1 MDAQMVNAPTTDNSK
16 YEKDPYGREWAA
28 ELDSKDSLRNIRKE
42 FVIPTRQTLQS
53 YHTSDFTEQGSNQP
67 SIYFCGNSLG
77 LQPRRTLD
85 RVQEHLQA
93 WAHKGVTGH
102 FTEHGPNLPPFLHVD
117 DVAAGKMA
125 PLVGAAKGEVAV
137 METLTA
143 NLHLMLASFY
153 RPTQARFKIIIEGK
167 AFPSDHYAV
176 ESHIEHNGYAP
187 KDSMILLEPQDPES
201 SPLLDTAQILKII
214 DKHAASTALIL
225 LPGVQYYT
233 GQYFDIAT
241 ITAYAHVHDILIGWD
256 LAHAVGNVDLYLHD
270 WDVDFAVWCNYKY
283 LNSGPG
289 SIAGLFV
296 HDKHGH
302 VDVEAVSRGDHG
314 YRPRLSGWWGGDR
327 PTRFDMHNK
336 FVPIP
341 GAAGFQLGNPSA
353 LALATVL
360 ASLEVFSLTSMSAIR
375 KKSIN
380 LTGYLTDLLLKD
392 GGTTADAYNII
403 SPLDPAQRGAQL
415 SVKLKPG
422 LLEGVLKILQEN
434 SVIVDERQPDVIR
447 IAPAPLYNTFTEVW
461 EFVRIFRI
469 ACQAAQAGQVDR
481 TDTLAVK
488 GQDEKVRA
496 IIK

>member
-1 MDAQMVNAPTTDNSK
+1 MERAPVTADKK
-16 YEKDPYGREWAA
+16 YTKDVFSREYAV
-28 ELDSKDSLRNIRKE
+28 ELDSKDPLRGIREE
-42 FVIPTRQTLQS
+42 FIIPTKQTLQT
-53 YHTSDFTEQGSNQP
+53 YHPNDSVEEGSNQT

-125 PLVGAAKGEVAV
+125 PLVGAAQSEVAV

-153 RPTQARFKIIIEGK
+153 RPTQDRFKIIIEGK

-176 ESHIEHNGYAP
+176 ESHIKHHGYTP
-187 KDSMILLEPQDPES
+187 EESMILLVPKDPDS
-201 SPLLDTAQILKII
+201 SPLLDTAHILNII
-214 DKHAASTALIL
+214 DRHAADTALIL
-225 LPGVQYYT
+225 FPGVQFYT

-241 ITAYAHVHDILIGWD
+241 ITAYAHSRDILIGWD

-270 WDVDFAVWCNYKY
+270 WEVDFAVWCNYKY

-296 HDKHGH
+296 HEKHGY
-302 VDVEAVSRGDHG
+302 VDVEAVSRGDRG

-327 PTRFDMHNK
+327 STRFQMGNK

-353 LALATVL
+353 LALTTVL

-375 KKSIN
+375 KKSID
-380 LTGYLTDLLLKD
+380 LTGYLLGLLLRD
-392 GGTTADAYNII
+392 GGSFADAYNVVA
-403 SPLDPAQRGAQL
+403 PLDPAQRGAQL
-415 SVKLKPG
+415 SIKLKPG
-422 LLEGVLKILQEN
+422 LLQGVLKVLEEN
-434 SVIVDERQPDVIR
+434 SVIVDERKPDVIR
-447 IAPAPLYNTFTEVW
+447 VAPAPLYNTFTEVW
-461 EFVRIFRI
+461 DFVQIFRL
-469 ACQAAQAGQVDR
+469 ACQHAQADQVDGLN
-481 TDTLAVK
+481 TAVMK
-488 GQDEKVRA
+488 GHDA
-496 IIK
+496 NGWNIIK